1 MTKYISNRQ
10 KNIKVGISSYT
21 ESNTVLEV
29 TGKVGIGTTNASTN
43 LDVNGGLRLRGA
55 LYDKDNQSGNAHQV
69 LISTGSGVD
78 WVDAAP
84 ANAITGLTITDE
96 GSIVGTA
103 NSVSLINFV
112 GSGISATSSG
122 FAATVTFTPP
132 VSGVSISYN
141 DINIGT
147 GSTTINFKGTGI
159 SSVTS
164 SSGISTVVVDL
175 QGNLDGGSPTTNYG
189 GIESVNA
196 GGI

>member
-1 MTKYISNRQ
+1 MSKYISNRQ
-10 KNIKVGISSYT
+10 KNIKVGIVSYT

-43 LDVNGGLRLRGA
+43 LDVNGGLRIRGA
-55 LYDKDNQSGNAHQV
+55 LYDKDNQTGNANQV

-103 NSVSLINFV
+103 NSVALINFV
-112 GSGISATSSG
+112 GSGVTATSSG
-122 FAATVTFTPP
+122 AAATVTISPTI
-132 VSGVSISYN
+132 SILY
-141 DINIGT
+141 DGINTGT

-164 SSGISTVVVDL
+164 SSGISTVIVDL
-175 QGNLDGGSPTTNYG
+175 QSNLDGGTPTTNYG
-189 GIESVNA
+189 GIESINA